1 MHKSMG
7 ESTAPA
13 SIIVGVIPNQPD
25 RVVIEACAFAR
36 RLGTAEVHLTYVN
49 PTLIDEDGNPEP
61 LDSDSMDASWHE
73 ESVSLKSHV
82 MQVAQQHGIHALFHQ
97 LEGDPATQL
106 ARCAA
111 HHDAVMIVV
120 GTRERGAL
128 DAIKEWINGSVAVRL
143 SHMQDVQVLMIPLG
157 GEYED

>member
-1 MHKSMG
+1 MH
-7 ESTAPA
+7 ESVSPT
-13 SIIVGVIPNQPD
+13 SLVVGVIPNQPE
-25 RVVIEACAFAR
+25 RVVIRACELALQ
-36 RLGTAEVHLTYVN
+36 LGTTEVHLAYVN

-61 LDSDSMDASWHE
+61 LDSDSMDASWHD
-73 ESVSLKSHV
+73 ESVSLKTHV
-82 MQVAQQHGIHALFHQ
+82 MQVAQEHGIHALFHQ

-128 DAIKEWINGSVAVRL
+128 DVIKEWINGSVAVRL
-143 SHMQDVQVLMIPLG
+143 SHMQSIPVLMIPL
-157 GEYED
+157 